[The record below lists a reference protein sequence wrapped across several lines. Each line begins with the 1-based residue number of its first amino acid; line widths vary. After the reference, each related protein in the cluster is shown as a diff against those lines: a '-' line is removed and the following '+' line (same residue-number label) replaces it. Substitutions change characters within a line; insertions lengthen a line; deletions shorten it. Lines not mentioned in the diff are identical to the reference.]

1 VMAHLALFLIKAYV
15 FSRSVESVKGKLSL
29 ISNAG
34 LFLETSD
41 NDVKSK
47 SRKWI

>member
-1 VMAHLALFLIKAYV
+1 MAHLALFLIKAYV
-15 FSRSVESVKGKLSL
+15 FSRNVESEKGKLSL

-34 LFLETSD
+34 LFLEASD